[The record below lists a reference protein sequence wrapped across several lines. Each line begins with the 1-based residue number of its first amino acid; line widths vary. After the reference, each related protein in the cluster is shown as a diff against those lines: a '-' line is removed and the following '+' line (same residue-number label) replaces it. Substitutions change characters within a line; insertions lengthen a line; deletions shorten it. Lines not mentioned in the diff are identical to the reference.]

1 MHRALLWCPLAE
13 KCMSYKITYFYYI
26 SNSCEWKHMPC
37 LYTLVTNIGLLLRR
51 FRSND
56 SLYTC
61 DFVGKMPAV
70 VSLIGAPICC
80 AHVSSGFD
88 GVAVGFIHPLSVF
101 GAAVWPY
108 KVSVRIINVTL
119 TIMLF
124 TWLIKKEWCVE
135 LLCERQNIW
144 Q

>member
-1 MHRALLWCPLAE
+1 MH
-13 KCMSYKITYFYYI
+13 
-26 SNSCEWKHMPC
+26 C

-51 FRSND
+51 FRGND

-88 GVAVGFIHPLSVF
+88 GVPVYLAAGFIHPLGVF
-101 GAAVWPY
+101 GTAV
-108 KVSVRIINVTL
+108 
-119 TIMLF
+119 
-124 TWLIKKEWCVE
+124 
-135 LLCERQNIW
+135 
-144 Q
+144 